1 MGSALFDCAAVRRL
15 IDLREQ
21 DILNV
26 GKGDEVRNE
35 TVARAIGQDGVKLR
49 VQLAAVR
56 SKNRNDSKKRGLS
69 GSRGGVPT
77 QNCELSGKLADFPV

>member
-26 GKGDEVRNE
+26 GKGDEVRHEIVPRN
-35 TVARAIGQDGVKLR
+35 GQDGVKLR
-49 VQLAAVR
+49 AQLAAHLVGEFSPGR
-56 SKNRNDSKKRGLS
+56 D
-69 GSRGGVPT
+69 V
-77 QNCELSGKLADFPV
+77 